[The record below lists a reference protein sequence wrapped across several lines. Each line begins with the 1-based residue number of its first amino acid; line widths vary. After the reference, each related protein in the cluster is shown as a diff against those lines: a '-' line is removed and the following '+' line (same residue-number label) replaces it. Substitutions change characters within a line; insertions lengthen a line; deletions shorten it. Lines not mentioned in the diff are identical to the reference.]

1 MSLFGIFDSAKS
13 AIFASQTALNVI
25 SNNVANI
32 NTPGYSRH
40 EVILELANPVQVR
53 GDFIGRGVQSSG
65 IRRHYDK
72 FLHLQIIGQSQSFGR
87 SYALDQGL
95 QNVEQVFNEARDL
108 GLSNFMQDYF
118 NAWYDV
124 SNNPEGQPERT
135 ALIQKTGTLIQT
147 AKQME
152 NDILDTMKYINSD
165 IDNVIQDVNSITS
178 KISVLNEKIS
188 AVEAGLKEEKAS
200 YFRDQRDMLLNDLAE
215 LTEYTWFEQSDGQIS
230 IFVDGRGLVNSDGS
244 IDLSTQLDL
253 EGKKR
258 IYSRG
263 LDMTSS
269 FTNGKL
275 GGYLSVQDDIET
287 TPLVNLRKLM
297 ASIVKETNILH
308 NSGYGLDGSTGN
320 DYFSPLTLNNLEK
333 SLGGYISASGITS
346 ISSLTLD
353 EYDIN
358 FTSAS
363 DYEVYNRRTG
373 ALVTSGSGFAA
384 GDTISFDGIDVTIDG
399 TLAANDS
406 FLISPLRGLIENLDV
421 VLTDTLQVAAA
432 ASDPVT
438 VSGPGDNTNA
448 FNIAGLSSTA
458 ITDLRSATFE
468 DYYEGIVTTVGTM
481 SKAAADGLTYDD
493 NLRFELEKKRD
504 AVSGVSLDEEAA
516 NLIRFQRAYEAGAR
530 MMRVADELLETIINL

>member
-1 MSLFGIFDSAKS
+1 
-13 AIFASQTALNVI
+13 
-25 SNNVANI
+25 
-32 NTPGYSRH
+32 
-40 EVILELANPVQVR
+40 
-53 GDFIGRGVQSSG
+53 
-65 IRRHYDK
+65 
-72 FLHLQIIGQSQSFGR
+72 
-87 SYALDQGL
+87 
-95 QNVEQVFNEARDL
+95 
-108 GLSNFMQDYF
+108 MQDYF

-178 KISVLNEKIS
+178 KIVVLNEKIGV
-188 AVEAGLKEEKAS
+188 VETGLAEDKAS

-263 LDMTSS
+263 MDMTSS

-297 ASIVKETNILH
+297 ASIVKETNIMH

-363 DYEVYNRRTG
+363 SYEVYNRRTN
-373 ALVTSGSGFAA
+373 ALITSGTGFSA

-399 TLAANDS
+399 TLAADDS

-438 VSGPGDNTNA
+438 VSGPGDNKNA

-530 MMRVADELLETIINL
+530 MIRVADELLETIINL

>member
-1 MSLFGIFDSAKS
+1 
-13 AIFASQTALNVI
+13 
-25 SNNVANI
+25 
-32 NTPGYSRH
+32 
-40 EVILELANPVQVR
+40 
-53 GDFIGRGVQSSG
+53 
-65 IRRHYDK
+65 
-72 FLHLQIIGQSQSFGR
+72 
-87 SYALDQGL
+87 
-95 QNVEQVFNEARDL
+95 
-108 GLSNFMQDYF
+108 
-118 NAWYDV
+118 
-124 SNNPEGQPERT
+124 
-135 ALIQKTGTLIQT
+135 
-147 AKQME
+147 
-152 NDILDTMKYINSD
+152 
-165 IDNVIQDVNSITS
+165 
-178 KISVLNEKIS
+178 
-188 AVEAGLKEEKAS
+188 
-200 YFRDQRDMLLNDLAE
+200 
-215 LTEYTWFEQSDGQIS
+215 
-230 IFVDGRGLVNSDGS
+230 VNSDGS

-258 IYSRG
+258 IYSRNV
-263 LDMTSS
+263 DMTSS
-269 FTNGKL
+269 FTSGKL

-297 ASIVKETNILH
+297 ASIVKETNIMH

-346 ISSLTLD
+346 ISSLSLD

-373 ALVTSGSGFAA
+373 ALVTSGTGFTA

-406 FLISPLRGLIENLDV
+406 FLISPLRGLIDNLKV

-438 VSGPGDNTNA
+438 VSGPGDNKNA

>member
-1 MSLFGIFDSAKS
+1 MSIYGIFDSAKS
-13 AIFASQTALNVI
+13 AIFASQTALNAI
-25 SNNVANI
+25 SNNIANI

-40 EVILELANPVQVR
+40 EVILEVANPVQIR
-53 GDFIGRGVQSSG
+53 GDFIGRGVQTAG

-87 SYALDQGL
+87 SFALDQGL
-95 QNVEQVFNEARDL
+95 QNIEQVFNEARDL
-108 GLSNFMQDYF
+108 GLANFMQDYF
-118 NAWYDV
+118 NAWNDV

-135 ALIQKTGTLIQT
+135 ALIQKSRTLIQT
-147 AKQME
+147 ARQME

-178 KISVLNEKIS
+178 KIAVLNEKIS
-188 AVEAGLKEEKAS
+188 VVEAGLAEDKAS
-200 YFRDQRDMLLNDLAE
+200 YFRDQRDMLLKELGE
-215 LTEYTWFEQSDGQIS
+215 LTEYSWFEQSDGQVS
-230 IFVDGRGLVNSDGS
+230 ILVNGRGLVNPSGS

-258 IYSRG
+258 IYLRG
-263 LDMTSS
+263 VDMTSS

-275 GGYLSVQDDIET
+275 GGYLAVRDDIET

-297 ASIVKETNILH
+297 ASVVKETNLLH

-320 DYFSPLTLNNLEK
+320 DYFSPLALDNLEK
-333 SLGGYISASGITS
+333 SLGGYISASSITS

-363 DYEVYNRRTG
+363 SYEVYNRRTN
-373 ALVTSGSGFAA
+373 ALVTSGAGFSA

-399 TLAANDS
+399 TLVADDS
-406 FLISPLRGLIENLDV
+406 FLISPLRGMIENLDV
-421 VLTDTLQVAAA
+421 VLTDNRQVAAA
-432 ASDPVT
+432 GSDPLT

-448 FNIAGLSSTA
+448 FSIAGKSSDTIDNLSG
-458 ITDLRSATFE
+458 ATFE

-493 NLRFELEKKRD
+493 NIRFELEKKRD

-530 MMRVADELLETIINL
+530 MMRVTDELLETIINL

>member
-13 AIFASQTALNVI
+13 AIFASQTALNVV

-53 GDFIGRGVQSSG
+53 GDFIGRGVRTAG

-87 SYALDQGL
+87 SFALDQGL
-95 QNVEQVFNEARDL
+95 QNIEQVFNEARDL
-108 GLSNFMQDYF
+108 GLANSMKDYF
-118 NAWYDV
+118 NAWHDV

-135 ALIQKTGTLIQT
+135 ALMQKTRTLIQT
-147 AKQME
+147 ARQME
-152 NDILDTMKYINSD
+152 NDIQDTMNFINSD
-165 IDNVIQDVNSITS
+165 IDNVIQDINTITS

-188 AVEAGLKEEKAS
+188 VVEAGLPDDKAS
-200 YFRDQRDMLLNDLAE
+200 YFRDQRDMLLNELAE
-215 LTEYTWFEQSDGQIS
+215 LMDYTWFEQSDGQIS
-230 IFVDGRGLVNSDGS
+230 ILVKGRGIVNPGESTDF
-244 IDLSTQLDL
+244 STQLDL

-258 IYSRG
+258 IYLRG
-263 LDMTSS
+263 MDVTSS

-275 GGYLSVQDDIET
+275 GGYLSVRDDIES
-287 TPLVNLRKLM
+287 TPLMNLRKLM
-297 ASIVKETNILH
+297 ASVVKETNLLH
-308 NSGYGLDGSTGN
+308 NSGYGLDGSTAH

-333 SLGGYISASGITS
+333 SLGGYISASSITS
-346 ISSLTLD
+346 LSSLTLD

-363 DYEVYNRRTG
+363 SYEVYNRRTS
-373 ALVTSGSGFAA
+373 ALVTSGAGFSA
-384 GDTISFDGIDVTIDG
+384 GDTISFDGMDVTIDG
-399 TLAANDS
+399 TPAADDS

-421 VLTDTLQVAAA
+421 VITDTLQVAAA
-432 ASDPVT
+432 ASDPTT

-448 FNIAGLSSTA
+448 FTIAGLSSDA
-458 ITDLRSATFE
+458 ITNLRGATFE

-493 NLRFELEKKRD
+493 NLRYELEKKRD

-516 NLIRFQRAYEAGAR
+516 NLIRFQRAFEAGAR
-530 MMRVADELLETIINL
+530 MMRVTDELLETIINL